1 MLIEDT
7 FKYSKC
13 ALIVF
18 LFSFSAKLNLFTSA
32 TKSALLVKVDEY
44 LATFEFNK
52 DFFERL
58 NNL

>member
-1 MLIEDT
+1 MCIN
-7 FKYSKC
+7 S
-13 ALIVF
+13 VF
-18 LFSFSAKLNLFTSA
+18 VFFFCKTKFIYISY